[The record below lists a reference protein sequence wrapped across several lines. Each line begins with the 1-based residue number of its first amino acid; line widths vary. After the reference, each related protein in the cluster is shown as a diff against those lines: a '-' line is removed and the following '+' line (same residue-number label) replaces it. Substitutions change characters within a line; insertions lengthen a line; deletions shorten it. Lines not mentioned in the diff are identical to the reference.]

1 MKTWHKVLIGCGV
14 FLVILAAF
22 TAFILPGMVKGRAIR
37 AVEES
42 TGRKLSIGAVSIN
55 PVTWTAEV
63 QGVRLTERD
72 GTTTFASFSSA
83 RVAVSPASIFRGAPI
98 VSEARLRSPY
108 FHLVRT
114 GANAYNFSDI
124 LEKKG
129 PEKPEPKKERARFSI
144 SNIAVTNGS
153 IDFIDQGLAVEKRHQ
168 VRGLEL
174 GVPFVSTIPHY
185 ADIYIAP
192 RFRAV
197 VNGSPLALD
206 GKLRPFTSA
215 AEYSLDV
222 NLKDLDIPYY
232 LAYVPAKLPVRVER
246 GTAATKLALTY
257 RIDTNKNPELVMSG
271 DLSLANLKAAGADGA
286 PLAALDRLGVVI
298 GKSELLAPAI
308 SLSSVTLDGPVFH
321 LARDGKGVWNVAR
334 LSTGEKPAPPPA
346 EPKADPKE
354 KAKGKPV
361 VDVGEFT
368 LRNGTVTVADGLPP
382 RGFKAEA
389 REIACTVRGFSTRP
403 GKKADYSLSFATGR
417 GESARITGDFS
428 PEPVAASAMAELKG
442 VVLDAFYP
450 YLADTLTA
458 PVTGKLDLS
467 GQMTYDAAAGL
478 SADKIAVRLTNLA
491 APFGPKEGA
500 RLARL
505 DATGGRFSQKE
516 NRLEIVQVTLAG
528 GDIRLSRDAAGN
540 LSPLA
545 LVKKAEGTR
554 RPAARES
561 RSSVAKPFRYRIAA
575 VAASGL
581 DLTFTDRKAVGNPR
595 FDLRRIGFNASNIT
609 GPRLETIP
617 YRLTAGYG
625 KGGALNASGSVT
637 PSPLVAKGNLSL
649 RRIPLTDFDAYLPEG
664 LNIILADGALDTRLT
679 YAVAKRGEG
688 VGGTFAGNLGVRS
701 FHCLDADADDLL
713 TWDSLQLD
721 KVSGSLDPFSL
732 KIGEVSLAKFF
743 SKIVIGKDGRLNLQK
758 LYTPDQKG
766 GDRGPGTG
774 DRERPE
780 RQAGQPVQLAQVAQ
794 PAKPQRQIAIDT
806 VILQEGTLAFSD
818 HHMSRQYDTTFYN
831 LGGRISGLSSEESRF
846 ADVDL
851 RGNLQNLSPLQI
863 TGKLNPLRDDLYAD
877 ITVRFADIDLT
888 PLTPYSGTYVGY
900 GIDRGKVSFD
910 LKYTIENKQ
919 LNSENKVFIDQLT
932 FGDRIES
939 NKATSLPVRLAVA
952 LLKDRKGEIHLDI
965 PVTGRT
971 DDPQFSVWRVVW
983 QIIKNLLVKA
993 ATSPFSLLQSAF
1005 GGKEDFS
1012 VIPFVAGSAHLAE
1025 TEQAKLAKIAQA
1037 LNDRPSLKVDIKG
1050 YVDKERDPEGY
1061 RVELLTR
1068 KMKAEKFLVL
1078 VKEKRNQPG
1087 DSAETMVIAPDEA
1100 SRYLKAV
1107 YRKEKFPKPR
1117 NILGLEKDLPDAEMR
1132 KLILANTRVGEG
1144 ELKALAAERAGAVK
1158 ALLAGPGKVD
1168 PARLFLRADDIHKAP
1183 ADKGPGSRVEFGAAV
1198 Q

>member
-1 MKTWHKVLIGCGV
+1 M
-14 FLVILAAF
+14 
-22 TAFILPGMVKGRAIR
+22 
-37 AVEES
+37 
-42 TGRKLSIGAVSIN
+42 
-55 PVTWTAEV
+55 
-63 QGVRLTERD
+63 RLTERD

-108 FHLVRT
+108 VHLVRT

-129 PEKPEPKKERARFSI
+129 PENPQPKKERARFSV

-153 IDFIDQGLAVEKRHQ
+153 IDFIDQGLAVEKRHR
-168 VRGLEL
+168 VSGLEL

-197 VNGSPLALD
+197 VNGSPLVLD

-257 RIDTNKNPELVMSG
+257 RIDANKNPELVMTG
-271 DLSLANLKAAGADGA
+271 ELSLANLKAAGADGA
-286 PLAALDRLGVVI
+286 PLAALDRLGVMI

-308 SLSSVTLDGPVFH
+308 SLTSVTLDGPVFH

-334 LSTGEKPAPPPA
+334 LSGGEKPAPPPA
-346 EPKADPKE
+346 KPKAAPKE
-354 KAKGKPV
+354 KPKGKPV

-368 LRNGTVTVADGLPP
+368 LRNGTVTVADAMPP

-403 GKKADYSLSFATGR
+403 GKKADYTLSFATGR
-417 GESARITGDFS
+417 GETARITGGFS
-428 PEPVAASAMAELKG
+428 PEPLAATATADLKG
-442 VVLDAFYP
+442 IVLDAFHP
-450 YLADTLTA
+450 YLAGALTA

-467 GQMTYDAAAGL
+467 GEVAYDAAAGL

-516 NRLEIVQVTLAG
+516 NRLDIAQVTLAG
-528 GDIRLSRDAAGN
+528 GGVRLSRDAAGN

-545 LVKKAEGTR
+545 LLKKPETGR
-554 RPAARES
+554 RPAAREA
-561 RSSVAKPFRYRIAA
+561 RPTAGQPFRYRIAS

-581 DLTFTDRKAVGNPR
+581 GLTFTDRKAVGNPR

-609 GPRLETIP
+609 GPRMETIP
-617 YRLTAGYG
+617 YRFSAGYG
-625 KGGALNASGSVT
+625 KGGALAASGRVT
-637 PSPLVAKGNLSL
+637 PVPLAAKGEITL

-758 LYTPDQKG
+758 LYSPEGGKGNEGEQQGGQRASVTKG
-766 GDRGPGTG
+766 GQPA
-774 DRERPE
+774 PP
-780 RQAGQPVQLAQVAQ
+780 QAMQSVQ

-818 HHMSRQYDTTFYN
+818 HHMSREYDTTFYN
-831 LGGRISGLSSEESRF
+831 LGGRISGLSSEASRF

-939 NKATSLPVRLAVA
+939 NKATTLPVRLAVA

-1012 VIPFVAGSAHLAE
+1012 VIPFAAGSAHLAE

-1087 DSAETMVIAPDEA
+1087 DSAETMAIAPDEA